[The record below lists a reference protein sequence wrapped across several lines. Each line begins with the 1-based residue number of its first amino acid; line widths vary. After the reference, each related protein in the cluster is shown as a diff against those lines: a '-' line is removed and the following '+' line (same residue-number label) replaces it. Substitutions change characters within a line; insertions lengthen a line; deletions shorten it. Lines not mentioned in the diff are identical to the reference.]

1 MNTPHRDAADE
12 AGPLAGIRVI
22 ELGQYISGPYAAK
35 LLADL
40 GADVVKVESPD
51 GDPMRR
57 WEGSGTMSPQFAAY
71 NRGKRAVTLDLKSPD
86 GLAELLELARTAD
99 VLIEN
104 FRPGVAARLGFGP
117 EVLHELN
124 PGLITCS
131 ITGFGAEG
139 PYAKRPAYDTVI
151 SAVGAMYS
159 QVVPAETLRP
169 LGPAFSDLLSG
180 MSASQ
185 AVLAAL
191 HARSAR
197 GGSGAAG
204 AVGEVGEVAEGEHLE
219 VSMVGSLIDFLT
231 EAASTYLETGQVAGP
246 DSRPRR
252 AQAYA
257 CVGSDGRAFV
267 IHMSVPE
274 KFWTGLVAVLER
286 PELASDPRFATREA
300 RVRNYDELDVEL
312 KAITERMPRQH
323 WLDRLAA
330 ADIPHG
336 PLNTV
341 ADLFDDPQVA
351 SMGLVEEIAGPDGEP
366 LRVPAPSTR
375 FHRSGRPVL
384 RAAPRLGADNG
395 TVLGGP
401 AAPTAAATSGVAGTS
416 AVTSAPTIEGASA

>member
-1 MNTPHRDAADE
+1 MTARPAESGSARQAGAGGG
-12 AGPLAGIRVI
+12 GPLAGVRVV

-40 GADVVKVESPD
+40 GADVVKVEALD

-71 NRGKRAVTLDLKSPD
+71 NRGKRAVRLDLKTPD
-86 GLAELLELARTAD
+86 GLAALIALARDAD

-117 EVLHELN
+117 EVLHEVN
-124 PGLITCS
+124 PRLISCS
-131 ITGFGAEG
+131 ITGFGPAG
-139 PYAKRPAYDTVI
+139 PYAARPAYDTVI

-180 MSASQ
+180 MSAAQ

-191 HARSAR
+191 HAREGR
-197 GGSGAAG
+197 G
-204 AVGEVGEVAEGEHLE
+204 EGEHVD

-257 CVGSDGRAFV
+257 CVGSDGKAFV

-274 KFWTGLVAVLER
+274 KFWTGLLEVLER
-286 PELASDPRFATREA
+286 PDLADDPRFATREA
-300 RVRNYDELDVEL
+300 RVRNYDDLDVEL
-312 KAITERMPRQH
+312 KAVTERMPRQH

-330 ADIPHG
+330 HDIPHG

-351 SMGLVEEIAGPDGEP
+351 SMGLVEEITGHAGTP

-375 FHRSGRPVL
+375 FHRSGRPAL
-384 RAAPRLGADNG
+384 RAAPRLGEGDAD
-395 TVLGGP
+395 LL
-401 AAPTAAATSGVAGTS
+401 AHAAASVTAPRTTTGPEGTR
-416 AVTSAPTIEGASA
+416 A

>member
-1 MNTPHRDAADE
+1 MSPRTESSGPPARGG
-12 AGPLAGIRVI
+12 GPLAGIRVV

-40 GADVVKVESPD
+40 GADVVKVESPE

-57 WEGSGTMSPQFAAY
+57 WEGHGAMSPQFAAY
-71 NRGKRAVTLDLKSPD
+71 NRGKRAVTLDLKTE
-86 GLAELLELARTAD
+86 GGIAALHALARDAD

-104 FRPGVAARLGFGP
+104 FRPGVATRLGFGP
-117 EVLHELN
+117 EALHDLN
-124 PGLITCS
+124 PRIITCS
-131 ITGFGAEG
+131 ITGFGPTG
-139 PYAKRPAYDTVI
+139 PYAARPAYDTVI

-159 QVVPAETLRP
+159 QVVPADTLRP

-180 MSASQ
+180 MSAAQ

-191 HARSAR
+191 HAREAR
-197 GGSGAAG
+197 G
-204 AVGEVGEVAEGEHLE
+204 EGEHVE

-257 CVGSDGRAFV
+257 CVGADGRAFV

-274 KFWTGLVAVLER
+274 KFWTGLLAVLER
-286 PELASDPRFATREA
+286 PDLADDPRFATREA
-300 RVRNYDELDVEL
+300 RVRNYDALDAEL
-312 KAITERMPRQH
+312 KAITGRMPRQH
-323 WLDRLAA
+323 WLDRLEAH
-330 ADIPHG
+330 DIPHG

-351 SMGLVEEIAGPDGEP
+351 SMALVEEIPGPDGAP
-366 LRVPAPSTR
+366 LRVPAPSTV
-375 FHRSGRPVL
+375 FHASGRPAL
-384 RAAPRLGADNG
+384 RAAPRLGEGQAD
-395 TVLGGP
+395 VL
-401 AAPTAAATSGVAGTS
+401 AAAA
-416 AVTSAPTIEGASA
+416 ASASTTVASTTTASTTTDERSRA

>member
-1 MNTPHRDAADE
+1 MSQEPTGATGG
-12 AGPLAGIRVI
+12 GPLRGIRVV

-40 GADVVKVESPD
+40 GAEVVKVESPE

-57 WEGSGTMSPQFAAY
+57 WEGSGTMSPQFSAY
-71 NRGKRAVTLDLKSPD
+71 NRGKRAVTLDLKTSE

-104 FRPGVAARLGFGP
+104 FRPGVATRLGFGP
-117 EVLHELN
+117 DVLRELN
-124 PGLITCS
+124 PGIITCS
-131 ITGFGAEG
+131 ITGFGADG

-191 HARSAR
+191 HARSTRAA
-197 GGSGAAG
+197 SGEPG
-204 AVGEVGEVAEGEHLE
+204 DGEHLE
-219 VSMVGSLIDFLT
+219 VSMVGALVDFLT

-274 KFWTGLVAVLER
+274 KFWTGLVAVLEH
-286 PELASDPRFATREA
+286 PELAADPRFATREA
-300 RVRNYDELDVEL
+300 RVRNYDDLNVEL
-312 KAITERMPRQH
+312 KAITARMPRRH
-323 WLDRLAA
+323 WLDRLAD

-351 SMGLVEEIAGPDGEP
+351 SMRLVEEISGPDGEA
-366 LRVPAPSTR
+366 LRVPVPSTR

-384 RAAPRLGADNG
+384 RAAPQLGADNG
-395 TVLGGP
+395 TLLGGL
-401 AAPTAAATSGVAGTS
+401 TTTS
-416 AVTSAPTIEGASA
+416 EGATA

>member
-1 MNTPHRDAADE
+1 MNASTANRG
-12 AGPLAGIRVI
+12 AGPLAGIRVV

-57 WEGSGTMSPQFAAY
+57 WEGHGAMSPQFAAY
-71 NRGKRAVTLDLKSPD
+71 NRGKRAVVLDLKSER
-86 GLAELLELARTAD
+86 GLAELLRLAGDAD

-104 FRPGVAARLGFGP
+104 FRPGVASRLGFGP
-117 EVLHELN
+117 DVLRETN
-124 PGLITCS
+124 PRLVSCS
-131 ITGFGAEG
+131 ITGFGADG
-139 PYAKRPAYDTVI
+139 PYAVRPAYDTVI
-151 SAVGAMYS
+151 SAVGGMYS
-159 QVVPAETLRP
+159 QVVPEHILRP
-169 LGPAFSDLLSG
+169 MGPAFSDLLSG
-180 MSASQ
+180 MQAAQ

-191 HARSAR
+191 HARNAT
-197 GGSGAAG
+197 G
-204 AVGEVGEVAEGEHLE
+204 EGEHLE

-257 CVGSDGRAFV
+257 CRGSDGRAFV

-274 KFWTGLVAVLER
+274 KFWTGLLDVLEH
-286 PELASDPRFATREA
+286 PELAEDPRFSTREG
-300 RVRNYDELDVEL
+300 RVRNYDGLDVEL
-312 KAITERMPRQH
+312 KKITARMPRQY

-330 ADIPHG
+330 HDIPHG

-351 SMGLVEEIAGPDGEP
+351 SMGLVEEIDGHDGP
-366 LRVPAPSTR
+366 LRVPVPSTV
-375 FHRSGRPVL
+375 FHGSGRPTL
-384 RAAPRLGADNG
+384 RAAPRLGQHDEELLREASMIEEG
-395 TVLGGP
+395 TR
-401 AAPTAAATSGVAGTS
+401 A
-416 AVTSAPTIEGASA
+416 

>member
-1 MNTPHRDAADE
+1 
-12 AGPLAGIRVI
+12 
-22 ELGQYISGPYAAK
+22 
-35 LLADL
+35 
-40 GADVVKVESPD
+40 
-51 GDPMRR
+51 MRR
-57 WEGSGTMSPQFAAY
+57 WEGSGTMSPQFSAY
-71 NRGKRAVTLDLKSPD
+71 NRGKRAVTLDLKTSE

-104 FRPGVAARLGFGP
+104 FRPGVATRLGFGP
-117 EVLHELN
+117 DVLRELN
-124 PGLITCS
+124 PGIITCS
-131 ITGFGAEG
+131 ITGFGADG

-191 HARSAR
+191 HARSTRAA
-197 GGSGAAG
+197 SGESG
-204 AVGEVGEVAEGEHLE
+204 DGEHLE
-219 VSMVGSLIDFLT
+219 VSMVGALVDFLT

-274 KFWTGLVAVLER
+274 KFWTGLVAVLEH
-286 PELASDPRFATREA
+286 PELATDPRFATREA
-300 RVRNYDELDVEL
+300 RVRNYDELDAEL
-312 KAITERMPRQH
+312 KAITARMPRRH
-323 WLDRLAA
+323 WLDRLAD

-351 SMGLVEEIAGPDGEP
+351 SMRLVEEISGPDGEA
-366 LRVPAPSTR
+366 LRVPVPSTR

-384 RAAPRLGADNG
+384 RAAPQLGADNG
-395 TVLGGP
+395 ALLGGL
-401 AAPTAAATSGVAGTS
+401 TTTS
-416 AVTSAPTIEGASA
+416 EGATA

>member
-1 MNTPHRDAADE
+1 MSADPIS
-12 AGPLAGIRVI
+12 ADVSGANGGPLRGIRVI

-40 GADVVKVESPD
+40 GADVIKVEAPD

-57 WEGSGTMSPQFAAY
+57 WEGSGAMSPQFAAY
-71 NRGKRAVTLDLKSPD
+71 NRGKRGVTLDLKTEG
-86 GLAELLELARTAD
+86 GLAALLDLARNVD

-104 FRPGVAARLGFGP
+104 FRPGVAERLGFGP
-117 EVLHELN
+117 AVLRELN
-124 PGLITCS
+124 PRLITCS
-131 ITGFGAEG
+131 ITGFGPEG

-159 QVVPAETLRP
+159 QVVPADTLRP

-191 HARSAR
+191 HAR
-197 GGSGAAG
+197 GADG
-204 AVGEVGEVAEGEHLE
+204 VGEHID

-257 CVGSDGRAFV
+257 CVGSDGKAFV

-274 KFWTGLVAVLER
+274 KFWTGLLEVLER
-286 PELASDPRFATREA
+286 ADLADDPRFSTREA
-300 RVRNYDELDVEL
+300 RVRNYDELDAEL
-312 KAITERMPRQH
+312 KAITERMPRQY
-323 WLDRLAA
+323 WLDRLEAH
-330 ADIPHG
+330 DIPHG

-351 SMGLVEEIAGPDGEP
+351 SMALVEEITGHDDTP
-366 LRVPAPSTR
+366 LRVPVPSTR
-375 FHRSGRPVL
+375 FHGSGRPEL
-384 RAAPRLGADNG
+384 RAAPRLGEANAD
-395 TVLGGP
+395 VL
-401 AAPTAAATSGVAGTS
+401 AAAAAS
-416 AVTSAPTIEGASA
+416 VTRPEGIRA

>member
-1 MNTPHRDAADE
+1 MSAEGFETVAALPPQPRGFE
-12 AGPLAGIRVI
+12 TVAALPPQPAGPLAGIRVV

-57 WEGSGTMSPQFAAY
+57 WEGHGAMSPQFAAY
-71 NRGKRAVTLDLKSPD
+71 NRGKRAVVLDLKSEH
-86 GLAELLELARTAD
+86 GLAELLRLAGDAD

-104 FRPGVAARLGFGP
+104 FRPGVASRLGFGP
-117 EVLHELN
+117 EVLRERN
-124 PGLITCS
+124 PRLVSCS
-131 ITGFGAEG
+131 ITGFGADG

-151 SAVGAMYS
+151 SAVGGMYS
-159 QVVPAETLRP
+159 QVVPEHILRP
-169 LGPAFSDLLSG
+169 MGPAFSDLLSG
-180 MSASQ
+180 MQAAQ

-191 HARSAR
+191 HARNAT
-197 GGSGAAG
+197 GA
-204 AVGEVGEVAEGEHLE
+204 GEHLE

-257 CVGSDGRAFV
+257 CRGSDGRAFV
-267 IHMSVPE
+267 VHMSVPE
-274 KFWTGLVAVLER
+274 KFWTGLLDVLEH
-286 PELASDPRFATREA
+286 PELAEDPRFSTREA

-312 KAITERMPRQH
+312 KAITARMPRQY

-330 ADIPHG
+330 HDIPHG

-351 SMGLVEEIAGPDGEP
+351 SMGLVEEIDGHDGP
-366 LRVPAPSTR
+366 LRVPVPSTV
-375 FHRSGRPVL
+375 FHGSGRPTL
-384 RAAPRLGADNG
+384 RAAPRLGEHDGQLLREASVIEEGLPEASITIDG
-395 TVLGGP
+395 
-401 AAPTAAATSGVAGTS
+401 A
-416 AVTSAPTIEGASA
+416 AVTEGTRA